1 MGFPMRQTP
10 QCLPHGCWFVPGVKS
25 LFSQGLRDLSY
36 NGSPG
41 FVIDPIIFEVAL
53 SEIRC
58 MPCRTLCS
66 NFNHSD
72 VLSPLGPQEL
82 SMKCRYDGNKAQ
94 KSTLDV
100 KPHCPFDKRNVKSH
114 LTSHEIESSRMYNA
128 AHWQLP
134 ATKSYTT
141 TLPPP

>member
-1 MGFPMRQTP
+1 M
-10 QCLPHGCWFVPGVKS
+10 PGVKP
-25 LFSQGLRDLSY
+25 LFSQGLWDLTCH
-36 NGSPG
+36 GSPG
-41 FVIDPIIFEVAL
+41 FVIDFIFFEVAL
-53 SEIRC
+53 VKSAAC
-58 MPCRTLCS
+58 HVGLYVVTKTTQ
-66 NFNHSD
+66 D

-82 SMKCRYDGNKAQ
+82 SMKCPLDGNKAQ

-100 KPHCPFDKRNVKSH
+100 KPHCLFDKRNVKSH